1 MAKLGRRSFFQLATA
16 ACVASILPRG
26 SEAKPLS
33 SSPIQLGVVVKVPN
47 GQTPEATIAR
57 VRELSFSSCQISF
70 QNLAASDAAP
80 LKAALAKHDV
90 RATALMELG
99 PGPKVWNFY
108 RGPLTIG
115 LIPPATRQARIA
127 ALKRAVDV
135 AQASDIPA
143 IHSHFGFIP
152 ENPNDPIYPQAVAA
166 VREVAVYAKQRGR
179 MVLCETGQET
189 PVTLLRLIR
198 NTGQDNIFVNL
209 DLANLIL
216 YGKGNPVDA
225 LDVIG
230 PLVRG
235 MHAKDGK
242 FPTNPES
249 LGMEVPIGQGKV
261 DFREVL
267 RKLKALDYHGP
278 MTIERE
284 IEGAQQGKD
293 ILASKAYLEKLI
305 NETYA

>member
-1 MAKLGRRSFFQLATA
+1 
-16 ACVASILPRG
+16 LP
-26 SEAKPLS
+26 
-33 SSPIQLGVVVKVPN
+33 SSPIQLGVVVRVPD
-47 GQTPEATIAR
+47 GQTPDATIAR
-57 VRELSFSSCQISF
+57 VRELTFSSCQIGF
-70 QNLAASDAAP
+70 QNLSASDAGP
-80 LKAALAKHDV
+80 LKAALARHDV
-90 RATALMELG
+90 RATALMEQG

-108 RGPLTIG
+108 QGPLTIG

-127 ALKRAVDV
+127 ALKRAADV

-143 IHSHFGFIP
+143 IHTHFGFIP

-166 VREVAVYAKQRGR
+166 VREVAAYAKQRGR

-198 NTGQDNIFVNL
+198 DTGQDNLFVNL

-216 YGKGNPVDA
+216 YDRGNPVDA

-242 FPTNPES
+242 FPTNPGS
-249 LGMEVPIGQGKV
+249 LGVEVPIGQGKV

-284 IEGAQQGKD
+284 IKGAQQGAD
-293 ILASKAYLEKLI
+293 ILASKAYLTKLI
-305 NETYA
+305 SETYA